1 VLSTRLA
8 SRIAA
13 DGPIP
18 FDEFMAACLY
28 DEAGGYFTAG
38 PLRSVAAGDFLTSPE
53 VSPWFGTMLGRF
65 ALGVRRRLGRPG
77 RFRVVEVAAGSGS
90 LLRSLRRELPEGAQI
105 DAIETSAAAR
115 RALRGLL
122 GDDRVHSRMDD
133 LPPRF
138 DGVVIANELMDNLPV
153 AVAVRAGSGWE
164 ERWVGHDADGF
175 HLVAAPCRP
184 AVARWCDRH
193 AGVVP
198 DDGIVEVQLAAG
210 EWLRAA
216 LGRLGRGAV
225 VVIDYGGTAEELA
238 GRRAEGTLRTYR
250 GHHLGPDPLLEPGA
264 NDITVD
270 VDFGALVAVAEDAGA
285 VTELTTQAAFLED
298 LGLRDEIERLRR
310 RERELAAS
318 GETMGRLQVRS
329 EATDAE
335 TLLHPRGLGD
345 FRVLVARKG

>member
-1 VLSTRLA
+1 MLSSRLA
-8 SRIAA
+8 ARIAR

-18 FDEFMAACLY
+18 FDEFMAVCLY
-28 DEAGGYFTAG
+28 DEEEGYFAAG

-53 VSPWFGTMLGRF
+53 VSSWFGTMMGRF
-65 ALGVRRRLGRPG
+65 ALELRRGSGHPD

-90 LLRSLRRELPEGAQI
+90 LLRPLRRELPEGTEI
-105 DAIETSAAAR
+105 DAIEVSAAAR
-115 RALRGLL
+115 AALRDLL
-122 GDDRVHSRMDD
+122 GDEHVHARMDT
-133 LPPRF
+133 LPSRF
-138 DGVVIANELMDNLPV
+138 DGLVIANELLDNLPV
-153 AVAVRAGSGWE
+153 AVAVRAASGWE
-164 ERWVGHDADGF
+164 ERWVGHDAGGF

-184 AVARWCDRH
+184 EVARWCDRH
-193 AGVVP
+193 AGAVP
-198 DDGIVEVQLAAG
+198 VDGIVEVQLAAG
-210 EWLRAA
+210 EWLRSA

-225 VVIDYGGTAEELA
+225 VVIDYGGTADELV
-238 GRRAEGTLRTYR
+238 GRRAHGTLRTYR

-270 VDFGALVAVAEDAGA
+270 VDFGALVSVAEDAGA

-298 LGLRDEIERLRR
+298 LGLREEIERLRR

-318 GETMGRLQVRS
+318 GDTMDRLRVRA
-329 EATDAE
+329 EVTDAE